1 MVASA
6 TDHATIIE
14 RILAAPADGENVIRL
29 SGIRKPRPLIVEK
42 TMTERT
48 VRDAVILRLG
58 EDSLPP
64 VEVLSR
70 PRPRHPYPLPSP
82 AGRLGFD

>member
-1 MVASA
+1 MV
-6 TDHATIIE
+6 
-14 RILAAPADGENVIRL
+14 RL
-29 SGIRKPRPLIVEK
+29 CGIWKPRPLIVEK

-48 VRDAVILRLG
+48 MRHAAIPRLG

-70 PRPRHPYPLPSP
+70 AR
-82 AGRLGFD
+82 A